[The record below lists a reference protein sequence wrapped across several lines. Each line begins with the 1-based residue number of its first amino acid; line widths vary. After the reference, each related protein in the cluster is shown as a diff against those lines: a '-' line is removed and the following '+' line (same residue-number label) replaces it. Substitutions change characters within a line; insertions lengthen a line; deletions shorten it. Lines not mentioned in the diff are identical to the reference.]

1 VAINEA
7 ATAAFEPQQE
17 TTMRTAAN
25 SSLFL
30 IGKNRR
36 GNWVAQSQHG
46 LRGGLFISRAEALKF
61 ALFENGNRPE
71 LVITVPGVFDLDLSS
86 AAFAARPSA
95 VAEAAAQRLAA

>member
-1 VAINEA
+1 
-7 ATAAFEPQQE
+7 
-17 TTMRTAAN
+17 MRTSAN

-36 GNWVAQSQHG
+36 GNWVVQSQHG

-71 LVITVPGVFDLDLSS
+71 LVVTVPGVFDLDLSS
-86 AAFAARPSA
+86 AGFAARPSA
-95 VAEAAAQRLAA
+95 VTEAPAQRLAA

>member
-1 VAINEA
+1 
-7 ATAAFEPQQE
+7 
-17 TTMRTAAN
+17 MRTAAN

-71 LVITVPGVFDLDLSS
+71 LVVTVPGVFDLDLSS
-86 AAFAARPSA
+86 AAFAAVHPRWRRPPLSGSPHSS
-95 VAEAAAQRLAA
+95 

>member
-1 VAINEA
+1 
-7 ATAAFEPQQE
+7 
-17 TTMRTAAN
+17 MRIAPN

-36 GNWVAQSQHG
+36 GSWVVQSQHG

-86 AAFAARPSA
+86 AAFTARPSNA
-95 VAEAAAQRLAA
+95 AEAPAQRLAA